1 MREEVLL
8 NILDLVSEAP
18 RNLNSRNIS
27 LDLMDIAKNDLNDLN
42 IKYKPF
48 LYRGKERLK
57 IYDQDNYVKTYVKN
71 FYHNNSKFGFK
82 VSDDKML
89 TEKYLML
96 ANIPTTKSIILEGNE
111 LKQAI
116 EYIKINKGPY
126 VIKPLNLAG
135 GAGVFV
141 NISLENIENYWEQC
155 IEVQSKYNTAKPQ
168 VILQEMITGFEVRV
182 IVTEGKALSATLRT
196 PAYVIGDSKSTIEE
210 LIHEKNKQKDESGF
224 LFNKKIKNNDNLTKY
239 LKKKDLSIESVLKN
253 GQLCILNPVTN
264 LVNGGENIV
273 ITDYI
278 HENIMKLAEDAV
290 ASIPGIHTAGVDV
303 MIDSLDDTEG
313 HILEINKAPA
323 FQLNYYPYIGK
334 PQEPLKYIFSSLIL
348 ENRVLHDKLLLEDL
362 DEKSFALLNERYKA
376 LFKKQKQLEEIIKNL
391 KERSL

>member
-116 EYIKINKGPY
+116 EYIKINKGLY

-135 GAGVFV
+135 GAGVF
-141 NISLENIENYWEQC
+141 
-155 IEVQSKYNTAKPQ
+155 
-168 VILQEMITGFEVRV
+168 
-182 IVTEGKALSATLRT
+182 
-196 PAYVIGDSKSTIEE
+196 
-210 LIHEKNKQKDESGF
+210 
-224 LFNKKIKNNDNLTKY
+224 
-239 LKKKDLSIESVLKN
+239 
-253 GQLCILNPVTN
+253 
-264 LVNGGENIV
+264 
-273 ITDYI
+273 
-278 HENIMKLAEDAV
+278 
-290 ASIPGIHTAGVDV
+290 
-303 MIDSLDDTEG
+303 
-313 HILEINKAPA
+313 
-323 FQLNYYPYIGK
+323 
-334 PQEPLKYIFSSLIL
+334 
-348 ENRVLHDKLLLEDL
+348 
-362 DEKSFALLNERYKA
+362 
-376 LFKKQKQLEEIIKNL
+376 
-391 KERSL
+391 